1 MAGILDAKTRIF
13 DTIITNQG
21 RAQASTGKMRIEYA
35 SFSDA
40 SAIYALD
47 TLVSGGLD
55 FTSRITFEAGNLP
68 QDQITLEADDSG
80 KLLTNF
86 ITSGTQYTVAAGQ
99 ILSGSNYE
107 IVSSSQFASLFT
119 GLLNSSL
126 QNFRKLSILQT
137 PNPTYDNFNEFILE
151 GNSYTYSITP
161 TLPIPAGK
169 MREINLDNI
178 ESLFFDKRLSHLPNF
193 QYLPPINKPL
203 NGNVTG
209 APIGVYSNLNQAG
222 IETYADIAPELDELA
237 RNGYKRTIDFL
248 ETSEQNNLFCQ
259 FFETS
264 NQEITKLDIIDFGQ
278 FPSTETEPARH
289 VFFVGKVFTDGYN
302 MTTFV
307 NMFVLVFEQW
317 YEYIQSSYRKSN

>member
-21 RAQASTGKMRIEYA
+21 RAQASSGKMRIEYA

-47 TLVSGGLD
+47 TIVSGGLD

-107 IVSSSQFASLFT
+107 IVSSSQFASLYN

-137 PNPTYDNFNEFILE
+137 PNPSYDNFNEFVLE
-151 GNSYTYSITP
+151 GNSYRYSITP

-178 ESLFFDKRLSHLPNF
+178 ESLFFDKRLSHVPNF
-193 QYLPPINKPL
+193 QYLPPVNKPL
-203 NGNVTG
+203 NGNNNST
-209 APIGVYSNLNQAG
+209 PIGVYSNLNQAG

-264 NQEITKLDIIDFGQ
+264 NQEIIKLDVIDFGQ

-302 MTTFV
+302 MSTFV
-307 NMFVLVFEQW
+307 NMFVLVFEQ
-317 YEYIQSSYRKSN
+317 

>member
-13 DTIITNQG
+13 DTIITEEG
-21 RAQASTGKMRIEYA
+21 RKQASTGKMRIEYV

-80 KLLTNF
+80 RLLTNF

-137 PNPTYDNFNEFILE
+137 PNPAYDNFNEFILE
-151 GNSYTYSITP
+151 GNSYQYSITP

-193 QYLPPINKPL
+193 QFLPPINKPL
-203 NGNVTG
+203 YGDNLSE
-209 APIGVYSNLNQAG
+209 PIGIYNKLNQAS
-222 IETYADIAPELDELA
+222 IQSYSDIAPELEDLA

-264 NQEITKLDIIDFGQ
+264 NEQITKLDVIDFGQ

-302 MTTFV
+302 ITTFV
-307 NMFVLVFEQW
+307 NMFVLVFEQ
-317 YEYIQSSYRKSN
+317 